1 MFKVEKVLAE
11 EAPLQNDCQPCS
23 QSMKGPRDM
32 LPGKCHRDLWEVVHE
47 LPDVARLR
55 VFHLP

>member
-1 MFKVEKVLAE
+1 
-11 EAPLQNDCQPCS
+11 
-23 QSMKGPRDM
+23 M

-55 VFHLP
+55 VFHHAISHMKHYVLQKRDFFNFIFLNEHVVSLR